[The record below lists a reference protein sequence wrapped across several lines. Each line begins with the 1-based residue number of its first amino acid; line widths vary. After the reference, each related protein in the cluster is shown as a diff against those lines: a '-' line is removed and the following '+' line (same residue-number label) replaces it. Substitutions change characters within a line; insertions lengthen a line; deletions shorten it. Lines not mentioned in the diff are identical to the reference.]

1 MTELTQDTA
10 QQLLDVVP
18 LVMRTIRSKLR
29 ELRSAEISV
38 PQFRALVYINRH
50 DGASLSDLTVHIGLT
65 LPSMSKL
72 IDGLVNRK
80 LVNRIAHST
89 DRRRVCLSLTAQGQD
104 ELNTAYKHTQRFLA
118 SKLSALAEE
127 DLATISQAMKA
138 LKDLFLLEHEDELTP
153 QPER

>member
-29 ELRSAEISV
+29 ELRAAEISV

-80 LVNRIAHST
+80 LVNRLTHNT
-89 DRRRVCLSLTAQGQD
+89 DRRRIRLSLTPQGRD
-104 ELNTAYKHTQRFLA
+104 ELNAAYKHTQKFLA
-118 SKLSALAEE
+118 SKISTLAVE
-127 DLATISQAMKA
+127 DLVAISQVMKT
-138 LKDLFLLEHEDELTP
+138 LKELFLLEHEEELI
-153 QPER
+153 PETER